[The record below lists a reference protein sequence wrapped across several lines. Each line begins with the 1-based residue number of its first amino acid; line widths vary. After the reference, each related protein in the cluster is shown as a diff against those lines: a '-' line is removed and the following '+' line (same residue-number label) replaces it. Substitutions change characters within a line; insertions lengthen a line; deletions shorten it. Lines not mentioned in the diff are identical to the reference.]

1 MNKLEFV
8 PAGPEHVSAIG
19 RICYEAFK
27 EVHEVHGFSPDF
39 PSVDLAQE
47 VLGMLVKREDFYGVV
62 ALREGQ
68 PVGSN
73 FLLMADPVAGVGPI
87 TVDRSCQGQGIGRAL
102 MQDVM
107 AYASRNDIERVRLF
121 QDCFNVVSISLYAS
135 LGFEVK
141 EVAAY
146 MQAVPAPEADESV
159 RPVSETDLPAIEE
172 LSTRIYKSSRRNEV
186 SAAAPHGFAA
196 FLRERHGRVTGY
208 LIPGIFGHGFAETED
223 DAFALIGEAA
233 RRLPLPQ
240 ARFFCPLSQTNFY
253 RRALKARYRVVKLM
267 SYMVTGPY
275 EPPIGGVWMPSVL
288 C

>member
-1 MNKLEFV
+1 MNTFELV

-19 RICYEAFK
+19 RICYESFK
-27 EVHEVHGFSPDF
+27 EVHEAHGFPPDF
-39 PSVDLAQE
+39 PSVEVAQG
-47 VLGMLVKREDFYGVV
+47 VLGMLVQRDDFYGVV
-62 ALREGQ
+62 ALRDGQ

-73 FLLMADPVAGVGPI
+73 FLMMTDQVAGVGPI
-87 TVDRSCQGQGIGRAL
+87 TVDQSSQGQGIGRAL
-102 MQDVM
+102 MQDVI
-107 AYASRNDIERVRLF
+107 ACARRNNIEQIRLF
-121 QDCFNVVSISLYAS
+121 QDCFNGASISLYAS

-159 RPVSETDLPAIEE
+159 RPVTEADLLAIEE

-186 SAAAPHGFAA
+186 AAAAPYGFAA
-196 FLRERHGRVTGY
+196 FLRERNGRVTGY

-233 RRLPLPQ
+233 RQLPPPQ
-240 ARFFCPLSQTNFY
+240 ACFFCPLSQAGFY
-253 RRALKARYRVVKLM
+253 RRALQARYRVVKLM
-267 SYMVTGPY
+267 SYMVLGPY
-275 EPPIGGVWMPSVL
+275 EPPTGVWMPSVL

>member
-1 MNKLEFV
+1 MVQNLLESYFNPCKPPFMNTFELV

-19 RICYEAFK
+19 RICYESFK
-27 EVHEVHGFSPDF
+27 GVHEAHGFPPDF
-39 PSVDLAQE
+39 PSVE
-47 VLGMLVKREDFYGVV
+47 I
-62 ALREGQ
+62 ALRDGQ

-73 FLLMADPVAGVGPI
+73 FLMMTDPVAGVGPI
-87 TVDRSCQGQGIGRAL
+87 TVDQSSQGQGIGRAL
-102 MQDVM
+102 MQDVIDF
-107 AYASRNDIERVRLF
+107 ARRNNIEQIRLF
-121 QDCFNVVSISLYAS
+121 QDCFNGASISLYAS

-159 RPVSETDLPAIEE
+159 RPVTEADLPAIEE

-186 SAAAPHGFAA
+186 AAAATHGFPA
-196 FLRERHGRVTGY
+196 FLREQHGRVTGY

-233 RRLPLPQ
+233 RRLPPPQ
-240 ARFFCPLSQTNFY
+240 ACFFCPLSQASFY
-253 RRALKARYRVVKLM
+253 RRALQARYRVVKLM
-267 SYMVTGPY
+267 SYMVLGPY
-275 EPPIGGVWMPSVL
+275 EPPTGVWMPSVL